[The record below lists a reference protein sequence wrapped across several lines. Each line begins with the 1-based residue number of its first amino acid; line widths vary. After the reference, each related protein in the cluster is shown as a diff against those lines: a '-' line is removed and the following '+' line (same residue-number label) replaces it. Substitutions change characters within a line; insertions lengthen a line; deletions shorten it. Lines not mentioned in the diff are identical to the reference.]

1 MNLAPKG
8 DGKTEIRFSTRKAKE
23 LHGEKNANIHRRVK
37 LIAVQS
43 IIEPEI
49 LYPLVATYFSP
60 SDIAP
65 IDSIL
70 TQMRCTALGLNKNFP
85 RGIIHG
91 PPLLGGM
98 GIPSPHQKIT
108 KDRINYF
115 LYNIRWKSD
124 IHQQL
129 NISII
134 YSQIEVGLFHQFF
147 AIPFYRYGHLAT
159 QSFCVQIWRKNE
171 PFGLQVHPSS
181 NSTWIPSPTSPGDR
195 ALMEF
200 ATLSYNMKGSSM
212 KNRCR
217 IYLQLFSVCDLLI
230 YKTSTIHPSYYK
242 GVLPPSR
249 ESSNLSPNVPRPPQ

>member
-1 MNLAPKG
+1 
-8 DGKTEIRFSTRKAKE
+8 
-23 LHGEKNANIHRRVK
+23 
-37 LIAVQS
+37 
-43 IIEPEI
+43 
-49 LYPLVATYFSP
+49 
-60 SDIAP
+60 
-65 IDSIL
+65 
-70 TQMRCTALGLNKNFP
+70 MRCTALGLNKNCP

-147 AIPFYRYGHLAT
+147 AIPFNWYGHLAT

-249 ESSNLSPNVPRPPQ
+249 ESSNLSPNVPRPPQWYWSLWSHVLHFVVPNHITPFVPITCYRWVPLFFKHTSSPHLYSFQNGEATMFRIQISAWSRFKAFAT